1 MKKIFCGIIVLFY
14 LTANGYTQSDTGSV
28 NRIATDTA
36 VVKDTV
42 TVINKDTA
50 IVVPDTLSVS
60 RKPADSSMLFLAGK
74 TGMRSEELSWPI
86 MQHHPYFDFTATPEF
101 REVSGKKK
109 FTGKE
114 WLFYTIVFLIIVF
127 SLLRLAFPKYFN
139 DLFRLFFRRTL
150 NQVQIREQLVQTPLP
165 SLLLNIFFF
174 VTGGFYITLILKSYD
189 LDFTGNFWLLMF
201 YCILGLSVTYSVKFL
216 GLKLTGW
223 VFGMQ
228 EAAESYSF
236 IVFIANKMMGI
247 VLLPFLVL
255 LAFSKE
261 GIYTASF
268 TLSLIIIGAIL
279 FYRFIMTYGVV
290 RNQVKVN
297 PFHFFIYLLAFEIIP
312 LLLIYKLLLV
322 FFTISA

>member
-1 MKKIFCGIIVLFY
+1 MKNFFYSIVVFLITGNSFAQ
-14 LTANGYTQSDTGSV
+14 TVSDPANKM
-28 NRIATDTA
+28 AADTA
-36 VVKDTV
+36 AVQDTITGIVKDTV
-42 TVINKDTA
+42 
-50 IVVPDTLSVS
+50 VVSPDTTTVS
-60 RKPADSSMLFLAGK
+60 RKPPDSSMFFLIGK
-74 TGMRSEELSWPI
+74 TGMRSEELSWEI
-86 MQHHPYFDFTATPEF
+86 MQRHPYFDFAAAPEF
-101 REVSGKKK
+101 REVSAKKV
-109 FTGKE
+109 FNGKE
-114 WLFYTIVFLIIVF
+114 WLFYAIVFLIIVF

-150 NQVQIREQLVQTPLP
+150 NQMQVREQLVQTPLP

-174 VTGGFYITLILKSYD
+174 VTGGFYITLILESYN
-189 LDFTGNFWLLMF
+189 LNFTGNFWLLMF
-201 YCILGLSVTYSVKFL
+201 YCILGLSVIYSVKFL

-236 IVFIANKMMGI
+236 IVFIVNKMIGI
-247 VLLPFLVL
+247 LILPFLVL
-255 LAFSKE
+255 LSFSRE
-261 GIYTASF
+261 RVYTVSF

-279 FYRFIMTYGVV
+279 FYRFVMTYGVV

-297 PFHFFIYLLAFEIIP
+297 PFHFFIYLLAFEIVP